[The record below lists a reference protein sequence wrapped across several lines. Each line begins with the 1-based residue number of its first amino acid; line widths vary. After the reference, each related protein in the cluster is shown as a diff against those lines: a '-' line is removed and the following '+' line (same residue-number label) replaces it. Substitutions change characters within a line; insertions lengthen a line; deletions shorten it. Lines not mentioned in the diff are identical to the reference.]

1 MTRSPSAQ
9 PEGGKNCWC
18 EPNHGRFQTHGSRH
32 AIRNTEGATNCAF
45 WVSRKACK
53 MVSSEGQPLRLVG
66 QTNAQHLLGVAAKY
80 IFQRTSYEHEDKN
93 VERHPFD
100 HR

>member
-1 MTRSPSAQ
+1 M
-9 PEGGKNCWC
+9 
-18 EPNHGRFQTHGSRH
+18 
-32 AIRNTEGATNCAF
+32 
-45 WVSRKACK
+45 
-53 MVSSEGQPLRLVG
+53 RLVG